1 MSMLKTMCGMCRG
14 VALLMAV
21 SLPAAVSWLP
31 AHAQP
36 SIESLAQLEAVYVA
50 DPAAP
55 WFESWARANFKASD
69 WLHRPDIRIKAG
81 ADLVAAVTTAPST
94 VGLLTRG
101 ELLRLHAAGAPP
113 ATAAATGLSVCV
125 GLAVNDA
132 RTEENFGDFALSR
145 DAIDVLA
152 TPDTLAIAEALIEA
166 HRFQGRMT
174 PRQVKPSLALAE
186 LASGKPVLAMLPVL
200 PDARLNMPG
209 SDASPRLIALTE
221 TAIQALQLRGLVA
234 SGYRTSFF
242 QQFPFIHGIRTAC
255 DEIVL
260 ITAPDGAVASDV
272 FRAPTP
278 PWGNPLAGSDLEKQV
293 LQAWHSLKLLWQKPA
308 ETRG

>member
-1 MSMLKTMCGMCRG
+1 MLKTMRG
-14 VALLMAV
+14 CLGSVALLMAV
-21 SLPAAVSWLP
+21 SLPAAISSGR

-55 WFESWARANFKASD
+55 WFENWARTNFKASD

-81 ADLVAAVTTAPST
+81 ADLVAAVAATPST

-101 ELLRLHAAGAPP
+101 ELLRLQASGAPP
-113 ATAAATGLSVCV
+113 ATAAPTGLSVCA
-125 GLAVNDA
+125 GLAVNEA
-132 RTEENFGDFALSR
+132 RTEENFGDFALSH
-145 DAIDVLA
+145 DAIEMLA

-166 HRFQGRMT
+166 HRFQDRMT
-174 PRQVKPSLALAE
+174 LKQVKPSLALAE
-186 LASGKPVLAMLPVL
+186 LASGKPVLAMLPIQ
-200 PDARLNMPG
+200 PDARLDVPG
-209 SDASPRLIALTE
+209 GNAILRPIAMTE
-221 TAIQALQLRGLVA
+221 AATQALQLRGLA
-234 SGYRTSFF
+234 PSGYRTSFF
-242 QQFPFIHGIRTAC
+242 QQFPFIAGIRTAC

-260 ITAPDGAVASDV
+260 ITAPDGAVGSDV
-272 FRAPTP
+272 FKAPAP
-278 PWGNPLAGSDLEKQV
+278 PWGNPLAGTDLEKQV

>member
-21 SLPAAVSWLP
+21 SLPAAVASGA

-55 WFESWARANFKASD
+55 WFESWARANFKTSD

-81 ADLVAAVTTAPST
+81 ADLVAAVAAAPST

-101 ELLRLHAAGAPP
+101 ELLRLQAAGAPP
-113 ATAAATGLSVCV
+113 ATAAPTGLSVCA
-125 GLAVNDA
+125 GLSVNDA

-145 DAIDVLA
+145 DAIEVLA

-174 PRQVKPSLALAE
+174 LKQVKPSLALAE
-186 LASGKPVLAMLPVL
+186 LISGKPVLAMLPVL
-200 PDARLNMPG
+200 PDARLNVPD
-209 SDASPRLIALTE
+209 SNTSLRPIALTE
-221 TAIQALQLRGLVA
+221 AATQALQLRGLA
-234 SGYRTSFF
+234 PSGYRTSFF
-242 QQFPFIHGIRTAC
+242 QQFPFVHGIRTAC

-272 FRAPTP
+272 FKAPAP
-278 PWGNPLAGSDLEKQV
+278 SWGNPLAGSDLEKQV